1 MSMRITQAVYPLSQ
15 AAVPALLILF
25 GLVLLLAV
33 GFAPGVTLHEFLH
46 DGRHLFAFPC
56 D

>member
-1 MSMRITQAVYPLSQ
+1 MSVRLGTAIYPRAQL
-15 AAVPALLILF
+15 AAPLLLILF
-25 GLVLLLAV
+25 GALALLAV
-33 GFAPGVTLHEFLH
+33 GFAPGTALHEFVH

>member
-1 MSMRITQAVYPLSQ
+1 MSIRVGSAVYPLSQ
-15 AAVPALLILF
+15 LAAPALFILF
-25 GLVLLLAV
+25 GLMALLVV
-33 GFAPGVTLHEFLH
+33 GFAPGHTIHEFVH

>member
-1 MSMRITQAVYPLSQ
+1 MSVRIGTAVYPLSQ
-15 AAVPALLILF
+15 LATPVLLVMF
-25 GLVLLLAV
+25 GLLALVAV
-33 GFAPGVTLHEFLH
+33 GFGPGTTLHEFVH